1 MTGGIAKED
10 FERWCACMK
19 RFASH
24 PKVYMKLSGG
34 FSELSTER
42 VTETSPE
49 KLAARVKPW
58 LDQVFRCFG
67 PERIMFGS
75 DWPVCNVRGPG
86 TEESWILWKNLVDK
100 ALVEQNLDESQ
111 KRRVWT
117 GTAREAYKLG
127 V

>member
-1 MTGGIAKED
+1 MARED
-10 FERWCACMK
+10 FEKWCACIK

-42 VTETSPE
+42 VSESSPE

-58 LDQVFRCFG
+58 LDQVFECFG

-86 TEESWILWKNLVDK
+86 TEDSWIIWKNLVDV
-100 ALVEQNLDESQ
+100 ALDKQKLSVAQ
-111 KRRVWT
+111 KRRVWA
-117 GTAREAYKLG
+117 GTAEEAYRLDAQDR